1 MKLYFSGKIMKK
13 WQKIAGI
20 VVGAIIIL
28 FLLVYYLLMFCP
40 QLFWSYKPD
49 YEFDKRIRNEIVRRI
64 DNYIERNN
72 RLPESLSEI
81 GFEQLPGLYNYRG
94 HSVCLIKCADL
105 DYVLEYWDDVAKLWQ
120 YVSEDK
126 KWYDYACWEFEPPIN
141 IDTIQAIS
149 KVYYSPREN
158 MQSVFDSLRI
168 NDNVTSILDYGT
180 EDMPDSIAYVRY
192 YTADTLNMEGWA
204 TYRANSRPHYV
215 KEFGKWKYYD
225 GKGNCYRKFWNY
237 KKEGELIYETDR

>member
-1 MKLYFSGKIMKK
+1 MKK

-20 VVGAIIIL
+20 TVGIILIL
-28 FLLVYYLLMFCP
+28 FLILFIIFESS
-40 QLFWSYKPD
+40 LFWSYKPD
-49 YEFDKRIRNEIVRRI
+49 YEVDKRIRNEIVRRI
-64 DNYIERNN
+64 DNYIEQNH
-72 RLPESLSEI
+72 RLPESLSET
-81 GFEQLPGLYNYRG
+81 GFEQLPGLYKYRG

-105 DYVLEYWDDVAKLWQ
+105 NYVLEYWDDIANLWQ

-141 IDTIQAIS
+141 IDTIRAIN
-149 KVYYSPREN
+149 KVYYSPKEN

-168 NDNVTSILDYGT
+168 NDNVTSILDYNG
-180 EDMPDSIAYVRY
+180 EVRPDSIAYVRY

-215 KEFGKWKYYD
+215 KEFGEWKYYD

-237 KKEGELIYETDR
+237 KQNSKLIYEADR

>member
-1 MKLYFSGKIMKK
+1 MKQ
-13 WQKIAGI
+13 WQKIVDI

-28 FLLVYYLLMFCP
+28 FHVVYYLLMFSP

-49 YEFDKRIRNEIVRRI
+49 YEVDKRIRNEIVRKI
-64 DNYIERNN
+64 DNYIEHNN

-81 GFEQLPGLYNYRG
+81 GFEQLPGLYKYRG
-94 HSVCLIKCADL
+94 HSVGLIKCADL
-105 DYVLEYWDDVAKLWQ
+105 DYVLEYWDDTANLWQ

-126 KWYDYACWEFEPPIN
+126 KWYDYTYCEFEPPIN
-141 IDTIQAIS
+141 IDTIRAIN
-149 KVYYSPREN
+149 KVYYSPKEN

-168 NDNVTSILDYGT
+168 NDNVTSILDYDT
-180 EDMPDSIAYVRY
+180 EETPDSITYVRY

-204 TYRANSRPHYV
+204 TYRTKSRPHYV
-215 KEFGKWKYYD
+215 KEFGEWKYYD

-237 KKEGELIYETDR
+237 KKEGELIYEPDR